1 MLPNF
6 GEIIRKRRKE
16 LGLTIEQLAEKADVS
31 DGLISLLERKR
42 LKDIKISNLQKI
54 SKALDIEISSFFS
67 HPIIF
72 SNETLDINHELLKL
86 SKSQRKKA
94 TQLILDMLKLINN
107 QNYN

>member
-31 DGLISLLERKR
+31 DGLISLLERKK

-54 SKALDIEISSFFS
+54 ANALKLDISDFFVLKKADYY
-67 HPIIF
+67 
-72 SNETLDINHELLKL
+72 TLSIVNQL
-86 SKSQRKKA
+86 SKLTDEKRKK
-94 TQLILDMLKLINN
+94 IFEIVIKLVDL
-107 QNYN
+107 

>member
-31 DGLISLLERKR
+31 DGLISLLERKK

-54 SKALDIEISSFFS
+54 ANALNLDVSDFFILKKADYYIIS
-67 HPIIF
+67 IV
-72 SNETLDINHELLKL
+72 NQL
-86 SKSQRKKA
+86 SKLTPEKRHK
-94 TQLILDMLKLINN
+94 ILEILFKLIDL
-107 QNYN
+107 

>member
-54 SKALDIEISSFFS
+54 ANALNLDVSDFFIS
-67 HPIIF
+67 
-72 SNETLDINHELLKL
+72 
-86 SKSQRKKA
+86 KKA
-94 TQLILDMLKLINN
+94 DYYTVSIVNQLSNLTIDKKRKILEIIIKLINW
-107 QNYN
+107 

>member
-54 SKALDIEISSFFS
+54 ANVLNLDVSDFFISKKADYYTVSIV
-67 HPIIF
+67 
-72 SNETLDINHELLKL
+72 NQL
-86 SKSQRKKA
+86 SKLTPEDRKSVV
-94 TQLILDMLKLINN
+94 
-107 QNYN
+107 

>member
-31 DGLISLLERKR
+31 DGLISLLERKK

-54 SKALDIEISSFFS
+54 ANALNLDISDFFCFKKS
-67 HPIIF
+67 R
-72 SNETLDINHELLKL
+72 LLHCEY
-86 SKSQRKKA
+86 S
-94 TQLILDMLKLINN
+94 
-107 QNYN
+107 